1 MMGHRMDLQVSSE
14 SVLGEK
20 KLIVSMTYNRGR
32 SQSLASNIPS
42 NNSGGNNTNTATGTN
57 TGTNVKAKKF
67 DKIRHESFERYPI
80 PTSTTSTATYQ
91 SNLNSEYNKYII
103 YIHSI
108 KNINVIIAKGPDG
121 TNGFKL
127 KRRNSLPDN

>member
-1 MMGHRMDLQVSSE
+1 MDLQVSSE

-42 NNSGGNNTNTATGTN
+42 NNSGGNNNTNTATGTN
-57 TGTNVKAKKF
+57 AGTNVKAKKF

>member
-57 TGTNVKAKKF
+57 VKAKKF

-103 YIHSI
+103 IYI
-108 KNINVIIAKGPDG
+108 V
-121 TNGFKL
+121 L
-127 KRRNSLPDN
+127 KISMLLLQKVLMEQMDLN